1 METAE
6 GLLTAN
12 PRGWG
17 WRMEKKDLKFVS
29 FLFLAHA
36 KFVEKKRKNVCKQ
49 TPNLLQWEIS

>member
-6 GLLTAN
+6 GLVTAS
-12 PRGWG
+12 PREWG

-36 KFVEKKRKNVCKQ
+36 KFVEKKKKKR
-49 TPNLLQWEIS
+49 L